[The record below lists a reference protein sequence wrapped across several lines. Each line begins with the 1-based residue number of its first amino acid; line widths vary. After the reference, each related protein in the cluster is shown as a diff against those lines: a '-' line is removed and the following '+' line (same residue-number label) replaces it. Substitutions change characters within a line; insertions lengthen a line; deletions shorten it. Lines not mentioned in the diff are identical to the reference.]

1 MSLLC
6 RIAKHS
12 AYPSKVRNQ
21 GFHFSSCRRC
31 GRDMVRSGELWTPV
45 PKGFR
50 VVWKLVETPR
60 AERSAPAETVRVNLP
75 VLYREP
81 QLQAEAALAEEYRIR
96 QQFGFGEIV
105 SAGVKLLV
113 WYGADRLQQWRRDL
127 AARRFEQQKVMN
139 LPSAL

>member
-1 MSLLC
+1 MSLFC

-12 AYPSKVRNQ
+12 PYPSTVRNQ

-31 GRDMVRSGELWTPV
+31 GRDMVRSGALWTPV

-50 VVWKLVETPR
+50 VVWKLAETP
-60 AERSAPAETVRVNLP
+60 PAEMPAPVEIRTNLP
-75 VLYREP
+75 VLYAVS
-81 QLQAEAALAEEYRIR
+81 QTQAEAALAEEYRVR
-96 QQFGFGEIV
+96 QQFSFGEIV

-113 WYGADRLQQWRRDL
+113 WYGADRLHQWRRDH
-127 AARRFEQQKVMN
+127 AARRFEQQSVMK

>member
-12 AYPSKVRNQ
+12 PYPSMVRNQ

-45 PKGFR
+45 PKGSR
-50 VVWKLVETPR
+50 VVWKLVERPR
-60 AERSAPAETVRVNLP
+60 TEKPAPVDTRTNLP
-75 VLYREP
+75 VLYAVP
-81 QLQAEAALAEEYRIR
+81 QPHAEAALAEEYRVR
-96 QQFGFGEIV
+96 QQFSFGEIV
-105 SAGVKLLV
+105 SAGVKLLI
-113 WYGADRLQQWRRDL
+113 WYGADRLQQWRRDH
-127 AARRFEQQKVMN
+127 AARRFEQQSVMN